1 MKKMFNK
8 LSMVA
13 LFAAM
18 VMFVVLTGCNDKKG
32 NVSSSNTKASAN
44 SYSGADLTG
53 DTSSSNTEAS
63 AEDDSAMS
71 SRDQIDAFL
80 KDYEKFVEKAEEAA
94 AEGKLSSVMS
104 LQAEAVK
111 LAEKSE
117 ELEDMSEWNG
127 DDSEKYLRLT
137 NRYTEAML
145 RLSNSIDSIIDSMDS
160 MDDLLDGLL

>member
-1 MKKMFNK
+1 MKKMFSK

-18 VMFVVLTGCNDKKG
+18 VMFVVLTGCNGKKG
-32 NVSSSNTKASAN
+32 NVSSSTSYASA
-44 SYSGADLTG
+44 DVTR
-53 DTSSSNTEAS
+53 DTSSSNTETS
-63 AEDDSAMS
+63 VEDDSAMS
-71 SRDQIDAFL
+71 SREQIDAFL

-94 AEGKLSSVMS
+94 AEGKLSSIMS

-117 ELEDMSEWNG
+117 ELEDMSDWNG

-145 RLSNSIDSIIDSMDS
+145 RLSNSIDSMDS
-160 MDDLLDGLL
+160 MDNLLDGLL